1 MKICNN
7 FSMLYMLSPSLYCNT
22 TRLPKNHR
30 KQQMM
35 DGSSGFFVTLNKKI
49 IKESMEDRDQ
59 NKQKKSNLE
68 ETMIIQGDK
77 NTHKSYQ

>member
-1 MKICNN
+1 
-7 FSMLYMLSPSLYCNT
+7 
-22 TRLPKNHR
+22 
-30 KQQMM
+30 MM